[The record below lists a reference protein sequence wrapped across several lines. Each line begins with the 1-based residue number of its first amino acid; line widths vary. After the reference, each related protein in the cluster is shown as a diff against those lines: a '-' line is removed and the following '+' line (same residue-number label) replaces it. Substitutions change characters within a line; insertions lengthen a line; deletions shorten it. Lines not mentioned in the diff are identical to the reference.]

1 MEQILIA
8 LSNGIIEILTALS
21 KFDVTQ
27 LDNTKVLLMSQLLVD
42 NIRLFRLLFSI

>member
-27 LDNTKVLLMSQLLVD
+27 LDNTKVLLISQLLVD
-42 NIRLFRLLFSI
+42 NIRLIKIIFNF